1 MLRDAKLLAFC
12 NMFSGLS
19 IKGLLNPEVQKK
31 FDKFRFEVNSYWRKT
46 EQLATSKSYGGGQR
60 WWFMWSLW
68 SARGAERHITVAHHG
83 KKGRARISLE
93 ASCHGQVGPTHQGL
107 GASQRQPQARTVAMQ
122 SYRSSS
128 SASDRAILHVT
139 WQLHIG
145 LCAVHTH
152 SDQVQYTAMQP
163 VLVYM
168 QTRCLPTCISSCLA
182 CVICLTTRPRENTCQ
197 TPYPGHH

>member
-1 MLRDAKLLAFC
+1 MTSASLVFAGRQANSRTTFSKILSYVDEKKIAMLRDAKLLAFC

-139 WQLHIG
+139 
-145 LCAVHTH
+145 
-152 SDQVQYTAMQP
+152 
-163 VLVYM
+163 
-168 QTRCLPTCISSCLA
+168 
-182 CVICLTTRPRENTCQ
+182 
-197 TPYPGHH
+197 